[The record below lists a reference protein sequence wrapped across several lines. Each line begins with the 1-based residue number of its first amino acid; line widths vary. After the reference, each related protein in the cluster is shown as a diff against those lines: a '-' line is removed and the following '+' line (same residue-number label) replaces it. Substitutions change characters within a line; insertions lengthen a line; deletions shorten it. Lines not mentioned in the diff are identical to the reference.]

1 MDALPE
7 LIRPYAEFQEE
18 LRVES
23 ELCQGLLQPVAQGKV
38 LFNLSSSLNQG
49 QFEKENGLTKN
60 SIRRW
65 FRIFGLEDKPS
76 PVMSKK
82 LSQTEQELH
91 DRIYELEKKIKSLET
106 ELKRSNMARD
116 AYDCMIDLAEKKYNI
131 PVRKNSDAK

>member
-1 MDALPE
+1 M
-7 LIRPYAEFQEE
+7 RKNRKYSQEE
-18 LRVES
+18 
-23 ELCQGLLQPVAQGKV
+23 C
-38 LFNLSSSLNQG
+38 LFYLEGYLSSSLNQG

-131 PVRKNSDAK
+131 PVRKNYDAK